1 MQKSVAKSRFSRD
14 EFCHLMD
21 SHLRK
26 LETSLDAQHQYG
38 RVLEAL
44 RQNLEEYKK
53 SRLTAR
59 C

>member
-1 MQKSVAKSRFSRD
+1 
-14 EFCHLMD
+14 MD